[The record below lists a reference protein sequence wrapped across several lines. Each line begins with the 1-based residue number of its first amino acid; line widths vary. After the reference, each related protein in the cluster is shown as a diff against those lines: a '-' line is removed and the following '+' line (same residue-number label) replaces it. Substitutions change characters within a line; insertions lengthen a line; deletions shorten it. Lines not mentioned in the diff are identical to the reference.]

1 MKKKMILGP
10 LCMGALLFSSCSTS
24 NGLVKSTEAQHY
36 YYSNEAPDEDAVL
49 KITNQSD
56 FDRYFGE
63 AAVMGKNGQP
73 TKINWSRQMVIAKVL
88 KTTNRCTEISNMQL
102 RETGSHELTLSYCLH
117 SKAPQ
122 SYSIKPMAMLI
133 VDKKY
138 ADYTVKE
145 KAMENCCVKKSK
157 VS

>member
-10 LCMGALLFSSCSTS
+10 LCMGVLLFSSCSTT

-73 TKINWSRQMVIAKVL
+73 TKINWSRQIVIAKVL

-102 RETGSHELTLSYCLH
+102 R
-117 SKAPQ
+117 PQ

-145 KAMENCCVKKSK
+145 KAMENCCVKKK
-157 VS
+157 